1 MLSGQNADM
10 LLIVLDALTSSTAG
24 DVSQDI
30 LRSKFLHSTIQ
41 LAWSLVLVGSQ
52 KRGEG
57 ASELRKVINPLI
69 YFVSSN
75 D

>member
-10 LLIVLDALTSSTAG
+10 LLIVLDALTRSTAG
-24 DVSQDI
+24 DVSRDI
-30 LRSKFLHSTIQ
+30 LRSKFLHPTIQ
-41 LAWSLVLVGSQ
+41 LAWSLVLVGLR

-69 YFVSSN
+69 YFVCSN